1 MLKGLKVKNFKSL
14 ENFEVEFEKF
24 NVLVGRN
31 NSGKSNVIDCLKF
44 LSEGFRDPIEKIF
57 IRRGGYKEV
66 VFGGNEENDVE
77 IGVEFELNFEKEKFL
92 FEYHVKISG
101 KRDVREIIEEKVE
114 ITDGKYKMVEIPNL
128 GWFGKI
134 VYGNIPSIVRQSI
147 PIYSYDP
154 DKPRN
159 NKELLIGKLLRKETV
174 GMALLSAFQNIYTY
188 KIIPQNIK
196 TESSSVFVDKYL
208 LLDEGCE
215 NLALF
220 LLKLSQQDKK
230 RFERTKELLSG
241 VVDDIEDISPTVEG
255 KHVYL
260 KVKDKNFDKYFYPE
274 SISDGTISLLSYI
287 TIIETIKENTI
298 VCFEEPENYIHMR
311 LLEFLVDL
319 MKNSGSQVILATHSP
334 YFIDRCEP
342 DELIIIE
349 KENGKTTARK
359 IDPERIKKEIG
370 EYGGTLGEMYY
381 SDEFKKEKGE

>member
-1 MLKGLKVKNFKSL
+1 M
-14 ENFEVEFEKF
+14 
-24 NVLVGRN
+24 
-31 NSGKSNVIDCLKF
+31 
-44 LSEGFRDPIEKIF
+44 
-57 IRRGGYKEV
+57 
-66 VFGGNEENDVE
+66 
-77 IGVEFELNFEKEKFL
+77 
-92 FEYHVKISG
+92 
-101 KRDVREIIEEKVE
+101 
-114 ITDGKYKMVEIPNL
+114 
-128 GWFGKI
+128 
-134 VYGNIPSIVRQSI
+134 
-147 PIYSYDP
+147 
-154 DKPRN
+154 
-159 NKELLIGKLLRKETV
+159 
-174 GMALLSAFQNIYTY
+174 
-188 KIIPQNIK
+188 
-196 TESSSVFVDKYL
+196 
-208 LLDEGCE
+208 
-215 NLALF
+215 
-220 LLKLSQQDKK
+220 
-230 RFERTKELLSG
+230 LSG